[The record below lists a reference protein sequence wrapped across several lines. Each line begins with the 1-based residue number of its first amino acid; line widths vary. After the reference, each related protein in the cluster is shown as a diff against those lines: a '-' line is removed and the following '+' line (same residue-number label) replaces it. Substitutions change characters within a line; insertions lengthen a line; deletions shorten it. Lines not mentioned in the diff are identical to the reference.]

1 MEDKISMNLNR
12 RKFLGAAAMSPL
24 AAKEMAEKAAQIAQ
38 TEAMNASGIEL
49 YGDSLYTGVTTYDP
63 EPEMRSLWDAMKE
76 IGIPD
81 WKQDDLWED
90 AKRSRTLDPDIASM
104 RSISLNS
111 KMKMQWK
118 RNYDQLVSRAFTQ
131 QKMEKLKQTFF
142 KSNPDIS
149 EY

>member
-1 MEDKISMNLNR
+1 MNMNR

-24 AAKEMAEKAAQIAQ
+24 AAKEMAEQAAQIAQ
-38 TEAMNASGIEL
+38 SEAMNASGIEL

>member
-1 MEDKISMNLNR
+1 MNMNR

-24 AAKEMAEKAAQIAQ
+24 AAKEMAEKAAEIAQ
-38 TEAMNASGIEL
+38 AEAMNASGIEL
-49 YGDSLYTGVTTYDP
+49 YGDSIYTGITTYDP
-63 EPEMRSLWDAMKE
+63 EPEMRSLWDAMKDL
-76 IGIPD
+76 GIPE

-111 KMKMQWK
+111 KLKMQWK
-118 RNYDQLVSRAFTQ
+118 RNYDELVDRAYTQ
-131 QKMEKLKQTFF
+131 QKMEKLKQSFF
-142 KSNPDIS
+142 KLHPDIS

>member
-1 MEDKISMNLNR
+1 MNLNR

-38 TEAMNASGIEL
+38 SEAMNASGIEL
-49 YGDSLYTGVTTYDP
+49 YGDSIYTGVTTYDP

-76 IGIPD
+76 IGIPE

-104 RSISLNS
+104 KSMSLNS
-111 KMKMQWK
+111 KLKMQWK
-118 RNYDQLVSRAFTQ
+118 RNYDLLVRRAHEQ
-131 QKMEKLKQTFF
+131 HRMEKLKQAFF
-142 KSNPDIS
+142 KANPDIS

>member
-1 MEDKISMNLNR
+1 MNLNR

-24 AAKEMAEKAAQIAQ
+24 AAKEMAEKAAEIAQ
-38 TEAMNASGIEL
+38 NEAMNASGIEL
-49 YGDSLYTGVTTYDP
+49 YGDSIYTGITTYDP

-76 IGIPD
+76 FGIPD

-90 AKRSRTLDPDIASM
+90 ARRSRTLDPDIASM
-104 RSISLNS
+104 KSMSLNS
-111 KMKMQWK
+111 KMKKQWQ
-118 RNYDQLVSRAFTQ
+118 RNYDQLIKRAYEQ

-142 KSNPDIS
+142 KKNPDIS